1 MYLRVSENRLEEVSM
16 NIEFTMLFQKV
27 LSDALSLYIVSAA
40 GGRYIW
46 ISEVLLY
53 F

>member
-27 LSDALSLYIVSAA
+27 LNDALSLYIVSAA
-40 GGRYIW
+40 GGRCIW
-46 ISEVLLY
+46 ISEDLLY